1 MRTKSIL
8 LLVVALGC
16 GVVASVAVSQVVLD
30 QKNRG
35 VTQTVPILVVAK
47 EISAATKI
55 PPDSFRVEQWPVDRV
70 PLGAIADPKLVEN
83 KFTKQRIY
91 PGEPI
96 IEAKLSLIG
105 QNFIVPEGYRTFDIS
120 VKDDTGGGGY
130 IGPGHHVDVY
140 GYFDKGPRVKAAK
153 SVKVMENLEVVMTD
167 GIAVVDPEA
176 TKQKKS
182 STIQLLVKD
191 SQYIVL
197 DTASNL
203 GKLRLAL
210 RPPTQV
216 TSAGSQT
223 DNGEKFTEWLR
234 GESESNKSENSTIEK
249 PNVES
254 VVLEPAPSAEK
265 PEKHEM
271 VIVTPNKST
280 MYRFSEGKS
289 LPQKIDMDQ
298 AAPIENPAIGDEQSQ
313 INPKFP
319 PNYKSSG
326 QKNPMTALDSTP
338 SQGLDPVNPANSVQ
352 PNLTWDP
359 ASGNWQSG
367 GFKATYPSSK

>member
-55 PPDSFRVEQWPVDRV
+55 PPDSLRIEQWPVDRV

-96 IEAKLSLIG
+96 IEAKLSSKG
-105 QNFIVPEGYRTFDIS
+105 RDFIVPEGYRTFDIA
-120 VKDDTGGGGY
+120 VKDETGGGGY
-130 IGPGHHVDVY
+130 IGPGDHVDVY

-153 SVKVMENLEVVMTD
+153 SVKVMENLEVVMID
-167 GIAVVDPEA
+167 GVAVVDPEA

-216 TSAGSQT
+216 NSAGSQT
-223 DNGEKFTEWLR
+223 DDGEKFLEWLKD
-234 GESESNKSENSTIEK
+234 SETTKSDNTTSEK

-254 VVLEPAPSAEK
+254 VVLQPAAPVEK

-289 LPQKIDMDQ
+289 LPLKIDMDQ
-298 AAPIENPAIGDEQSQ
+298 AAPLENPALGDEQSQ
-313 INPKFP
+313 NISKHPTKYN
-319 PNYKSSG
+319 SAG
-326 QKNPMTALDSTP
+326 QKDSMTSLDSTP
-338 SQGLDPVNPANSVQ
+338 TQGAQPVNPANSVQ

-359 ASGNWQSG
+359 TSGNWQSG
-367 GFKATYPSSK
+367 GFKATYPSTK

>member
-30 QKNRG
+30 QKNRAI
-35 VTQTVPILVVAK
+35 TQTVPILVVAK

-55 PPDSFRVEQWPVDRV
+55 PPDSFRIEQWPVDRV

-96 IEAKLSLIG
+96 IEAKLSLKG
-105 QNFIVPEGYRTFDIS
+105 RDFIVPEGYRTFDIGVTDVS
-120 VKDDTGGGGY
+120 GGSGY
-130 IGPGHHVDVY
+130 IGPGDHVDVF

-153 SVKVMENLEVVMTD
+153 SVKVMENLEVVMID
-167 GIAVVDPEA
+167 GVAVVDPDA

-216 TSAGSQT
+216 NSAGSET

-234 GESESNKSENSTIEK
+234 GESESSKSENANIEK

-298 AAPIENPAIGDEQSQ
+298 AAPIENPAIGDEQGQ
-313 INPKFP
+313 NNPKFP
-319 PNYKSSG
+319 PNYKSAG
-326 QKNPMTALDSTP
+326 QKNPMTALDSSP
-338 SQGLDPVNPANSVQ
+338 AQGLDPVNPANSVQ

-367 GFKATYPSSK
+367 GFKATYPSTK